1 MNRETAADTTPWT
14 RGLHHLGLTVP
25 DVRETA
31 SFLIE
36 QLNFREV
43 GGKPDY
49 PAIFVSDGQIMLTL
63 WQVTTESAA
72 PFDRHGTVGL
82 HHFALQVENNTTLN
96 QLHQHLSRLDN
107 VEIEF
112 APEALSGTPI
122 RHMMC
127 HIPGGLRVEFLALP
141 EAS

>member
-1 MNRETAADTTPWT
+1 MKQETAPDSAPIT

-36 QLNFREV
+36 QLKFRKV
-43 GGKPDY
+43 GEKTDY
-49 PAIFVSDGQIMLTL
+49 PAIFVSDGRIMLTL
-63 WQVTTESAA
+63 WQVTTEQIH
-72 PFDRHGTVGL
+72 PFDRHGSIGL
-82 HHFALQVENNTTLN
+82 HHFALQVENRAALE
-96 QLHQHLSRLDN
+96 QLYQRLAKLEA

-112 APEALSGTPI
+112 APEPLSGTAI
-122 RHMMC
+122 HHMMC

-141 EAS
+141 EAA